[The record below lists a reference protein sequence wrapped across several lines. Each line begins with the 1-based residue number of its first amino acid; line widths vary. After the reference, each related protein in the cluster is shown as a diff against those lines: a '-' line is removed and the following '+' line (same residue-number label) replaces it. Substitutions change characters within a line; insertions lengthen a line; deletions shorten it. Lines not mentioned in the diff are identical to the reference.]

1 MNGGPSSS
9 GRDNLVDELCVLF
22 PQAER
27 SVLEAVL
34 ETEGSFDAAVEAL
47 LQSVVLQGQ
56 DKDVQIRNDEQL
68 ARALQAQSRGESNI
82 SPWPGWAGMASEQV
96 VGASWEGLKQVAADV
111 TQTVSD
117 GVVAFAQGVG
127 NLVAPLYEDEE
138 DEDDSDD
145 SDSQRPREQEKRPEN
160 KKDK

>member
-1 MNGGPSSS
+1 MSGGPSSS
-9 GRDNLVDELCVLF
+9 GRGNIVDELCILF

-56 DKDVQIRNDEQL
+56 DTNVQIQNDEQL
-68 ARALQAQSRGESNI
+68 ARALQAQSRGESSI
-82 SPWPGWAGMASEQV
+82 SPWPGWPDISSDQIPSV
-96 VGASWEGLKQVAADV
+96 SWENIKQVAADV

-117 GVVAFAQGVG
+117 GVVAFASGVS
-127 NLVAPLYEDEE
+127 NLVAPLYEDDE
-138 DEDDSDD
+138 DEDESDED
-145 SDSQRPREQEKRPEN
+145 DNRQKRPEQRPEN

>member
-9 GRDNLVDELCVLF
+9 GRDDSVDELCVLF

-34 ETEGSFDAAVEAL
+34 ETEGSFDSAVEAL

-56 DKDVQIRNDEQL
+56 DTDVQIQNDEQL
-68 ARALQAQSRGESNI
+68 ARALQAQSRGESSI
-82 SPWPGWAGMASEQV
+82 LPWPGWADISSEQMA
-96 VGASWEGLKQVAADV
+96 GASWESLKQVAADV
-111 TQTVSD
+111 TQSVSD
-117 GVVAFAQGVG
+117 GVVAFAQGVS
-127 NLVAPLYEDEE
+127 NLVAPLYEDDNDE
-138 DEDDSDD
+138 DEAVADSRHE
-145 SDSQRPREQEKRPEN
+145 QAKQEKRPEN